1 VASLGNSSWV
11 PISTNS
17 LAWWSVPVIPAT
29 WESEIWWIT
38 VPVQLRQ
45 RSLYDPSHQK
55 KLDMVLC
62 SCHPSYGKKHKIGR
76 YQSKLAQPGQKLR
89 SYLKTNREQK
99 DGDVAQAV
107 ECLHSKHKALSSN
120 PSTTTKKK
128 SSRASE
134 AVEFWIPATLICQ
147 SPQKKCRAQSH
158 GMEIYKLQYQDS
170 RPLWNLCQSKPFLS
184 C

>member
-1 VASLGNSSWV
+1 
-11 PISTNS
+11 
-17 LAWWSVPVIPAT
+17 
-29 WESEIWWIT
+29 
-38 VPVQLRQ
+38 
-45 RSLYDPSHQK
+45 
-55 KLDMVLC
+55 MVLC

-128 SSRASE
+128 V
-134 AVEFWIPATLICQ
+134 VEL
-147 SPQKKCRAQSH
+147 QKQLNSGYQQLLYAKVLRKSV
-158 GMEIYKLQYQDS
+158 GPRVMEWKYISYNTRILGPSGISAKVSLFF
-170 RPLWNLCQSKPFLS
+170 PVKE
-184 C
+184 